1 MKKLLSVFFAVILF
15 TGLINAQGKM
25 AVGAGVVVS
34 LPMGDF
40 GDANKLGIGGTAA
53 FEMEFMPQL
62 VGTGQAG
69 YISWAGKDAES
80 SENGVSVSASSSV
93 SAVPV
98 MVGAKYYF
106 MPGMG
111 LYGAA
116 QLGLYFMSSE
126 AEVQTSN
133 IPGVGSLDLG
143 GSASSTEFAFK
154 IGGGYEV
161 PVSPT
166 FDVDLS
172 AAFVIISSWTNIEF
186 RAGGK
191 VAL

>member
-15 TGLINAQGKM
+15 AGLLNAQSKM

-34 LPMGDF
+34 LPIGDF
-40 GDANKLGIGGTAA
+40 GDANNLGIGGTAA
-53 FEMEFMPQL
+53 FEVEFIPQL
-62 VGTGQAG
+62 VGTAQAG
-69 YISWAGKDAES
+69 YITWSAKDEETS
-80 SENGVSVSASSSV
+80 QNGFSASASSSV
-93 SAVPV
+93 NAVPV

-106 MPGMG
+106 IPNMG

-116 QLGLYFMSSE
+116 QLGLYFMSVDASVE
-126 AEVQTSN
+126 TN
-133 IPGVGSLDLG
+133 IPGVGSFDVSG
-143 GSASSTEFAFK
+143 GSSTEFAFK

-172 AAFVIISSWTNIEF
+172 AAFVIISDWTNIEF
-186 RAGGK
+186 RLGGK

>member
-1 MKKLLSVFFAVILF
+1 MKKLLSVLF
-15 TGLINAQGKM
+15 IVVLYAGFMNAQSNM
-25 AVGAGVVVS
+25 AVGAGVVIS

-40 GDANKLGIGGTAA
+40 GDANDLGIGGTAA

-62 VGTGQAG
+62 VGTAQAG
-69 YISWAGKDAES
+69 YITWGGADAES
-80 SENGVSVSASSSV
+80 GEGQVFARASSDV

-106 MPGMG
+106 MPDMG
-111 LYGAA
+111 LYGQA
-116 QLGLYFMSSE
+116 QLGLYFMSFDV
-126 AEVQTSN
+126 EVETS
-133 IPGVGSLDLG
+133 IPGFDFDASG
-143 GSASSTEFAFK
+143 SSTEFAFK
-154 IGGGYEV
+154 IGGGYEI

-172 AAFVIISSWTNIEF
+172 AAFVVLSDWTNIEF

-191 VAL
+191 LAL